1 MGVCNWLIAKI
12 ERIDPWSIG
21 RAGCCTD
28 PFVSHICTFPH
39 FHIHHRSMKKPIF
52 PPNAAKPLAPYT
64 PAIEAG
70 GFVFL
75 SGQIA
80 LDADGNLHIGDIA
93 TETRKVM
100 DNIGALLQAAG
111 LDHSHLVKVTIF
123 LSDMAHY
130 GAVNEVY
137 GSYFT
142 EVPPAREAVA
152 VKGLPRGVNVEISG
166 VAVKG

>member
-1 MGVCNWLIAKI
+1 
-12 ERIDPWSIG
+12 
-21 RAGCCTD
+21 
-28 PFVSHICTFPH
+28 
-39 FHIHHRSMKKPIF
+39 MKKPVF

-70 GFVFL
+70 GFLFL

-80 LDADGNLHIGDIA
+80 LDADGNLHTSDIA

-100 DNIGALLQAAG
+100 ENIGTLLRAAG
-111 LDHSHLVKVTIF
+111 LGHEHLVKVTIF

-130 GAVNEVY
+130 AAVNEVY
-137 GSYFT
+137 GSYFGET
-142 EVPPAREAVA
+142 PPAREAVA

-166 VAVKG
+166 VAVRD

>member
-1 MGVCNWLIAKI
+1 
-12 ERIDPWSIG
+12 
-21 RAGCCTD
+21 
-28 PFVSHICTFPH
+28 
-39 FHIHHRSMKKPIF
+39 MKHPIF

-70 GFVFL
+70 GFLFL

-80 LDADGNLHIGDIA
+80 LDEQGELHTADIA

-100 DNIGALLQAAG
+100 ENVGNLLRAAG
-111 LDHSHLVKVTIF
+111 LGYEHLVKVTIF

-130 GAVNEVY
+130 AAVNEVY
-137 GSYFT
+137 GGYFGD
-142 EVPPAREAVA
+142 VPPAREAVA

>member
-1 MGVCNWLIAKI
+1 
-12 ERIDPWSIG
+12 
-21 RAGCCTD
+21 
-28 PFVSHICTFPH
+28 
-39 FHIHHRSMKKPIF
+39 MKKPVF

-70 GFVFL
+70 GFLFL

-80 LDADGNLHIGDIA
+80 LDADGNLHTSDIA

-100 DNIGALLQAAG
+100 ENIGTLLRAAG
-111 LDHSHLVKVTIF
+111 LGHEHLVKVTIF

-130 GAVNEVY
+130 AAVNDVY
-137 GSYFT
+137 GSYFGET
-142 EVPPAREAVA
+142 PPAREAVA

-166 VAVKG
+166 IAGR

>member
-1 MGVCNWLIAKI
+1 
-12 ERIDPWSIG
+12 
-21 RAGCCTD
+21 
-28 PFVSHICTFPH
+28 
-39 FHIHHRSMKKPIF
+39 MKKAIF

-80 LDADGNLHIGDIA
+80 LDEQGQLHTSDIT

-100 DNIGALLQAAG
+100 ENVGNLLKAAG
-111 LDHSHLVKVTIF
+111 LDHGHLVKVTIF

-130 GAVNEVY
+130 AAVNEVY
-137 GSYFT
+137 CTYFGD
-142 EVPPAREAVA
+142 VPPAREAVA

-166 VAVKG
+166 VAWRA

>member
-1 MGVCNWLIAKI
+1 
-12 ERIDPWSIG
+12 
-21 RAGCCTD
+21 
-28 PFVSHICTFPH
+28 
-39 FHIHHRSMKKPIF
+39 MKQPIF

-64 PAIEAG
+64 PAVAAG

-80 LDADGNLHIGDIA
+80 LDSEGNLHTGDIA

-100 DNIGALLQAAG
+100 ENIGNLLQAAG
-111 LDHSHLVKVTIF
+111 LGYEHLVKVTIF

-130 GAVNEVY
+130 AAVNEVY
-137 GSYFT
+137 GKYFG

-166 VAVKG
+166 LAVKG

>member
-1 MGVCNWLIAKI
+1 
-12 ERIDPWSIG
+12 
-21 RAGCCTD
+21 
-28 PFVSHICTFPH
+28 
-39 FHIHHRSMKKPIF
+39 MKQPVF

-64 PAIEAG
+64 PAILAG
-70 GFVFL
+70 PTLYL

-80 LDADGNLHIGDIA
+80 LDEQGNLHTSDIA

-100 DNIGALLQAAG
+100 ENVGNLLRAAG
-111 LDHSHLVKVTIF
+111 LGYEHLVKVTIF

-137 GSYFT
+137 GTYFT
-142 EVPPAREAVA
+142 DTPPAREAVA

-166 VAVKG
+166 VAYRG